1 MGHSLSRTNAW
12 PGLGW
17 AVLLVDPGRQ
27 AQTFLRYRDV
37 NYLNYCSSR
46 HTQPSSVRMAL
57 LGAVRYGK
65 PCVLDLGDVP
75 VGAPSVSLNRMRH
88 DDNNYDVCT
97 RCTRV
102 TAICHVKLVVV
113 STK

>member
-1 MGHSLSRTNAW
+1 VGHSLSRTNAW
-12 PGLGW
+12 AGLGW

-75 VGAPSVSLNRMRH
+75 VGALSVSLNRMRR
-88 DDNNYDVCT
+88 DDMMCV
-97 RCTRV
+97 RGV
-102 TAICHVKLVVV
+102 PV
-113 STK
+113 